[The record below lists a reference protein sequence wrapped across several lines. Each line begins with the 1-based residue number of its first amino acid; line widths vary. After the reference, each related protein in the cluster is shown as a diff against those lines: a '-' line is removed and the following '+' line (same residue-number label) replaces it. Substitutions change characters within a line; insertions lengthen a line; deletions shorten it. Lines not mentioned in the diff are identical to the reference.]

1 MPQNKANYNNV
12 GLHEIKKS
20 FQFKIQ
26 KLLVENKIKC
36 LILEIVQNFEKLNF
50 I

>member
-1 MPQNKANYNNV
+1 MPQNKAGNNNV

-26 KLLVENKIKC
+26 KLHVVNKIKC
-36 LILEIVQNFEKLNF
+36 LILEIVEYYEKLNF